1 MTSISASKV
10 YTPGKVLSNVSISF
24 EKGYITSIKSF
35 DGLPTYG
42 NICAPFFDTH
52 INGGEK
58 HYLTEDNSEAAIDDI
73 FRASYQTGTFY
84 VLPTIITSSLEN
96 ILKSFEVMRSY
107 QKKHP
112 TSGVIG
118 MHLEGPFLN
127 PVKRGAHLA
136 KYVRVPTDSEIKTFL
151 ENGKDLIKIWTIAPE
166 QFTESQI
173 KMILDAG
180 VCTSV
185 GHSNA
190 TANEAK
196 SAFSMGI
203 NLVTHLYN
211 AMSGLHHRKPGL
223 VGAALANK
231 EVWAP
236 IIIDGKHC
244 DFEAA
249 KVAFNAKP
257 ERLFLI
263 SDALFLGRKKIEFQ
277 WEEFDAKLI
286 NGEYINSDGNLA
298 GSAISM
304 GEAVHNAVHEVDI
317 PLETAIEMS
326 TERPFRALGLDPKLG
341 QIKEGSPAIFTSFND
356 ELTTFE
362 VLDFRN

>member
-1 MTSISASKV
+1 MTSISSSKI
-10 YTPGKVLSNVSISF
+10 YTSGKTLSNVSISF
-24 EKGYITSIKSF
+24 NNNHITSIQPF
-35 DGLPTYG
+35 EGFPTYK

-58 HYLTEDNSEAAIDDI
+58 LYLTQDNSEAAIDDI
-73 FRASYQTGTFY
+73 FKASYQTGTFY
-84 VLPTIITSSLEN
+84 VLPCIITSSPEN

-107 QKKHP
+107 QKKNP

-127 PVKRGAHLA
+127 PLRRGAHLA
-136 KYVRVPTDSEIKTFL
+136 KYIRVPTDLEIKSIL
-151 ENGKDLIKIWTIAPE
+151 EKGKDLIKIWTIAPE
-166 QFTESQI
+166 QFSQSQI
-173 KMILDAG
+173 EMIQDAG
-180 VCTSV
+180 VCISV

-190 TANEAK
+190 TVNEAK
-196 SAFSMGI
+196 SAFSKGI

-236 IIIDGKHC
+236 VIIDGKHC
-244 DFEAA
+244 DFEAV
-249 KVAFNAKP
+249 KLAFNAKP

-263 SDALFLGRKKIEFQ
+263 SDALFLGRQKIEFQ

-286 NGEYINSDGNLA
+286 NGEYVNSDGNLA
-298 GSAISM
+298 GSAISI
-304 GEAVHNAVHEVDI
+304 GEAINNAVNEVGI

-326 TERPFRALGLDPKLG
+326 TERPFNALGLDPKFG
-341 QIKEGSPAIFTSFND
+341 QIKEGSPAIFTSFD
-356 ELTTFE
+356 EELSTFE
-362 VLDFRN
+362 VLDLRN